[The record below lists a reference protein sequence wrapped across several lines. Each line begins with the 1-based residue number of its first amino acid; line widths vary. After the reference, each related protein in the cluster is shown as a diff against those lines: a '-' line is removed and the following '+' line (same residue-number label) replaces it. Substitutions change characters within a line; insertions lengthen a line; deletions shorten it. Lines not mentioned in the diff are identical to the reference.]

1 MPVVEQE
8 WLKKKKI
15 LDESDFWQGYSFVA
29 SKYTHPASP
38 NSKAQ

>member
-8 WLKKKKI
+8 WLKKKN
-15 LDESDFWQGYSFVA
+15 LDGSNFWQGYSFVA

-38 NSKAQ
+38 NSKA